1 VIEAVAELDR
11 RVDADGEAPWRRA
24 DAAGLQWDHDPLP
37 NVILYNDQALVVIDR
52 NGGRI
57 THMFTVVHGRPVS
70 VSGTYKAYQ
79 FLDLDW
85 ASEAGTKADGI
96 VLQNTVY
103 TPNHAYV
110 ACGGEVSRAPSAPAL
125 RAR

>member
-1 VIEAVAELDR
+1 MITR
-11 RVDADGEAPWRRA
+11 
-24 DAAGLQWDHDPLP
+24 
-37 NVILYNDQALVVIDR
+37 VVIDR

-57 THMFTVVHGRPVS
+57 THLFSMVEGRPVS
-70 VSGTYKAYQ
+70 VSGTFKAYQ

-85 ASEAGTKADGI
+85 DSEAGVKSDGI

-110 ACGGEVSRAPSAPAL
+110 ACDVTASQGTIGAGPPDDQDCH
-125 RAR
+125 